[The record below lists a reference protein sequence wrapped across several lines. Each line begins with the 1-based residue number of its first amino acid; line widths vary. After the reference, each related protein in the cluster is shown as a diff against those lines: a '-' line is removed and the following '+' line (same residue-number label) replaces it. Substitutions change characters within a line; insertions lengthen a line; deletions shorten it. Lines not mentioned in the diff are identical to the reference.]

1 MLTETKS
8 ALESP
13 LIYEDRKIDKLDYEI
28 LALLQQDGRRSFTQI
43 GKAVG
48 FSEGTIRKRVTR
60 LVDEGII
67 RIIGLVDPHL
77 VGFDAPAII
86 QVSVTPPHL
95 EEAAQAIT
103 QFPEV
108 SYLLMVSGEFD
119 LIVEVRCQNREH
131 LASFIRDDLQRVP
144 GVQRTVSSLV
154 LHTYKLAEPSI
165 LDFMDEEAATTA

>member
-1 MLTETKS
+1 M
-8 ALESP
+8 
-13 LIYEDRKIDKLDYEI
+13 DRLDYKI
-28 LALLQQDGRRSFTQI
+28 LALLQQDGRRSFTEI

-48 FSEGTIRKRVTR
+48 YSEGTIRKRVTR
-60 LVDEGII
+60 LFDEGVV

-86 QVSVTPPHL
+86 QVSVLPPHL
-95 EEAAQAIT
+95 EEAAQAIAN
-103 QFPEV
+103 FPEV
-108 SYLLMVSGEFD
+108 SYLLMISGEFD

-131 LASFIRDDLQRVP
+131 LASFIRDNLQRVP

-165 LDFMDEEAATTA
+165 LDFMDEEAATAA

>member
-1 MLTETKS
+1 M
-8 ALESP
+8 
-13 LIYEDRKIDKLDYEI
+13 DRLDYEI
-28 LALLQQDGRRSFTQI
+28 LALLQQDGRRSFTEI
-43 GKAVG
+43 GKVVG

-60 LVDEGII
+60 LVDDGII

-86 QVSVTPPHL
+86 QVSVMPPLL
-95 EEAAQAIT
+95 EEAAKSIA

-131 LASFIRDDLQRVP
+131 LASFIRDQLQRVP

-165 LDFMDEEAATTA
+165 LDFMDKKVAPSA

>member
-1 MLTETKS
+1 M
-8 ALESP
+8 
-13 LIYEDRKIDKLDYEI
+13 DKLDYEI

-131 LASFIRDDLQRVP
+131 LASFIRDDLQRVT

>member
-1 MLTETKS
+1 M
-8 ALESP
+8 
-13 LIYEDRKIDKLDYEI
+13 DRLDYEI
-28 LALLQQDGRRSFTQI
+28 LSILQQDGRRSFTEI
-43 GKAVG
+43 GKEVG
-48 FSEGTIRKRVTR
+48 VSEGTIRKRVTR

-86 QVSVTPPHL
+86 QITVSPPHL
-95 EEAAQAIT
+95 EEAAQAIA

-108 SYLLMVSGEFD
+108 SYLLMVSGEYD
-119 LIVEVRCQNREH
+119 LIVEVRCRSREH
-131 LASFIRDDLQRVP
+131 LASFIRDDLQKIP

-165 LDFMDEEAATTA
+165 LDFMEENIDVQP

>member
-1 MLTETKS
+1 M
-8 ALESP
+8 
-13 LIYEDRKIDKLDYEI
+13 DRLDYEI
-28 LALLQQDGRRSFTQI
+28 LALLQQDGRRSFTEI

-48 FSEGTIRKRVTR
+48 YSEGTIRKRVTR
-60 LVDEGII
+60 LVDDGLI

-86 QVSVTPPHL
+86 QVSVIPPHL
-95 EEAAQAIT
+95 EAAAQAIA

-119 LIVEVRCQNREH
+119 LIVEVRCRNREH
-131 LASFIRDDLQRVP
+131 LAAFIRDHLQKVA

-154 LHTYKLAEPSI
+154 LHTYKLAEPSV
-165 LDFMDEEAATTA
+165 LDFVEEETASTS

>member
-1 MLTETKS
+1 M
-8 ALESP
+8 
-13 LIYEDRKIDKLDYEI
+13 DRLDYKI
-28 LALLQQDGRRSFTQI
+28 LSVLQRDGRRSFTEI

-48 FSEGTIRKRVTR
+48 VSEGTIRKRVMR
-60 LVDEGII
+60 LVDDGVI

-77 VGFDAPAII
+77 VGFDAPAMI
-86 QVSVTPPHL
+86 QVSVSPPHL
-95 EEAAQAIT
+95 EEAAQAIA

-119 LIVEVRCQNREH
+119 LIVEVRCRNREH
-131 LASFIRDDLQRVP
+131 LASFIRDQLQKVP

-165 LDFMDEEAATTA
+165 LDFIDEEAAATP